1 MQTVNNRGHCVGM
14 GTYRDFV
21 LSTRFF
27 YKPKTTPK
35 VKSVH
40 YKNKST

>member
-1 MQTVNNRGHCVGM
+1 MQTVNNRGSSVGK
-14 GTYRDFV
+14 GTYRDFE

-27 YKPKTTPK
+27 YKPKTTLK
-35 VKSVH
+35 VKSIH